1 MKDEGKSGRLR
12 LRMGFGVIW
21 HFLNIM
27 LVLLALLSWLFG
39 LFFITIIKENIM
51 GKQVGL
57 VHVTGQYGDVQL
69 CINADGVAIAKFQR
83 RTSGKLVKKGR
94 NYGLTR
100 KNNDE
105 FTACAFAGRS
115 LRMCMGE
122 RLHAFAERKLSSR
135 VLSLMFGVVQQ
146 GAGMAGQR
154 SLEMGPNRSLL
165 QRLDADKRTPLRS
178 RFFAPF
184 TLTSNLARNTAT
196 LDVPVFDA
204 ANFIHPPQGATHFRL
219 LLVAG
224 VLSDYGYVGGNV
236 VFAPVNPLLNEL
248 VTTTMS
254 ATLPAYGVL
263 SGPLSLVAAVPTLPT
278 LPTTACLVVSVGIEF
293 LRVINNFEEVMASG
307 NALQVIEVF

>member
-1 MKDEGKSGRLR
+1 M
-12 LRMGFGVIW
+12 
-21 HFLNIM
+21 
-27 LVLLALLSWLFG
+27 
-39 LFFITIIKENIM
+39 
-51 GKQVGL
+51 

-69 CINADGVAIAKFQR
+69 SINADGVPIAKFQR
-83 RTSGKLVKKGR
+83 RMSGKKVKQGR

-100 KNNDE
+100 KNNAE
-105 FTACAFAGRS
+105 FKACAYAGRS
-115 LRMCMGE
+115 LRVCMGE

-135 VLSLMFGVVQQ
+135 VLGVMYGLVQQ

-154 SLEMGPNRSLL
+154 SLEIGANRALL
-165 QRLDADKRTPLRS
+165 QRLDASKQTTLRS
-178 RFFAPF
+178 RFYAPF

-196 LDVPVFDA
+196 LVVPAFDA
-204 ANFIHPPQGATHFRL
+204 GNFIHPPQGATHFRL

-254 ATLPAYGVL
+254 ATLPAYGL
-263 SGPLSLVAAVPTLPT
+263 LPGQLTLVAAVPTLPT
-278 LPTTACLVVSVGIEF
+278 LPSTACLVVSVAIEF

-307 NALQVIEVF
+307 NALQIMEVF